1 MVSKAKVNYTEV
13 QFENKWTILKTQ
25 WRFCL
30 WALYASI
37 GSIMLG
43 FDFVAAGQMLA
54 LVQHLG

>member
-1 MVSKAKVNYTEV
+1 MAKIDYSEV
-13 QFENKWTILKTQ
+13 RLEDKWKILRAQ

-30 WALYASI
+30 WAFYASI

-54 LVQHLG
+54 LV